1 MYNDYYV
8 DSSFS
13 TANDGVA
20 AAITAIFATLGVFL
34 LILGVISIVVLI
46 AYWKILKKGGRPGWA
61 SLIPIY
67 NVYEL
72 CKMIGVNPLWILIV
86 FLSGFLNIV
95 PVIGSLVSFAAV
107 IYFQVLLN
115 VSLARSFNKSDGYA
129 VGLIFLPVIFYPIL
143 GFGSA
148 TYVGQNPMK
157 DFIFKNDN
165 QNNNMNTNQQY
176 ANPNNGFYQNQQYG
190 QQPMGGYD
198 NGQYNQSV
206 NNSYQGQQ
214 FNQAFDNSQYGQ
226 STPNMYSNNQNVQ
239 QTVNSDPNSMY
250 TQTNNQFIPQ
260 TPNNA
265 QPITNSVKYC
275 INCGAE
281 LPNGSNHC
289 SICGKDNI

>member
-13 TANDGVA
+13 TANDGVT

-34 LILGVISIVVLI
+34 LILGVVSIIVLI
-46 AYWKILKKGGRPGWA
+46 AYWKILKKGGKPGWA

-72 CKMIGVNPLWILIV
+72 CKMVGVNPLWILIV
-86 FLSGFLNIV
+86 FLSGFLNII
-95 PVIGSLVSFAAV
+95 PIIGSLVSLAAV

-129 VGLIFLPVIFYPIL
+129 AGLIFLPVIFYPML

-165 QNNNMNTNQQY
+165 QNNMNANQQY

-190 QQPMGGYD
+190 QQPMGGYG
-198 NGQYNQSV
+198 NGQYNQSA
-206 NNSYQGQQ
+206 NNSYQNPQ
-214 FNQAFDNSQYGQ
+214 FNQAFDTSQYGQ

-239 QTVNSDPNSMY
+239 QTVNSDSNSMY

-260 TPNNA
+260 TPNNV
-265 QPITNSVKYC
+265 QPITDSVKYC

-289 SICGKDNI
+289 SRCGKDNI